1 MTKSSRLDRRKCWSS
16 CAANDLRARMW
27 SFTQSA
33 SFSSSNTN
41 NNNSANLGE
50 TTPLSSLIVD
60 KRGKMFTSLERDH
73 SQKLILDHIHA
84 RDVSLL
90 EHVADKFTGV
100 SATMVQ
106 REKFSILRTN
116 RFSAVIGED
125 CLHLFEKD
133 SASSRA
139 VAQKVSSLM
148 KTILQEEQQQQQQQ
162 QQRSYYYSFPQLAAE
177 ACLDE
182 ASTQLE
188 LKLRRL
194 GLLVDAVTK
203 PLKNSSENNG
213 ERADFEL
220 SVGQFQ
226 RLLPLKQALDEIDT
240 DIREHH
246 QMLDEALR
254 KEFSFDLE
262 QQQRGGGGGTD
273 EVEIANNVLQLLTS
287 HAGRSRAMGGRVLEL
302 KNALRATREVWELQ
316 LDVDR
321 NRVVRLNLRAT
332 ILGMSCAAASLPA
345 AAMGMNV
352 PHGLEES
359 AVGLTGAFSVI
370 SFAMGAI
377 GVGLW
382 GAFTRQSKSTFIP
395 SLFGGGKHEKHVR
408 ELRALRYVLVNLD
421 NLDDVLRDD
430 INTVVVRKS
439 DSQEQPATTNRER
452 VRKEIQSVG
461 DGAADAESVDLVFEV
476 FDKNRD
482 GEISTGEWVGER

>member
-1 MTKSSRLDRRKCWSS
+1 
-16 CAANDLRARMW
+16 MW
-27 SFTQSA
+27 RFTQTS
-33 SFSSSNTN
+33 SFSSSNTSN
-41 NNNSANLGE
+41 NISANLGKSP
-50 TTPLSSLIVD
+50 PLSSLIVD
-60 KRGKMFTSLERDH
+60 KRGKMFTSLERNH

-133 SASSRA
+133 SASSRV

-148 KTILQEEQQQQQQQ
+148 KTILQEEQQQQQQN

-262 QQQRGGGGGTD
+262 QQQRGGGGATD
-273 EVEIANNVLQLLTS
+273 EVEIASSSTPDDENTNNVLQLLTS

-352 PHGLEES
+352 PHGLEEG

-439 DSQEQPATTNRER
+439 DSQEQPTTTNRER

>member
-1 MTKSSRLDRRKCWSS
+1 MSRR
-16 CAANDLRARMW
+16 AARSALRAGW
-27 SFTQSA
+27 EYHHHSL
-33 SFSSSNTN
+33 SSSSSSAARGSIADAGGTSSS
-41 NNNSANLGE
+41 SANNGK
-50 TTPLSSLIVD
+50 TSSLIVD
-60 KRGKMFTSLERDH
+60 KWGKTYASNEREGN
-73 SQKLILDHIHA
+73 QKLILDGIHA

-100 SATMVQ
+100 PATMVR

-116 RFSAVIGED
+116 RFSAVIGQE
-125 CLHLFEKD
+125 CMHLFEKD

-139 VAQKVSSLM
+139 VAQKVSMATSTM
-148 KTILQEEQQQQQQQ
+148 KEE
-162 QQRSYYYSFPQLAAE
+162 YNSFPQLAAE
-177 ACLDE
+177 TCLNE

-188 LKLRRL
+188 LKLGRL
-194 GLLVDAVTK
+194 GMLVDAVTK
-203 PLKNSSENNG
+203 PLKNTAESNG
-213 ERADFEL
+213 ERADFEM

-254 KEFSFDLE
+254 NEFSFDLE
-262 QQQRGGGGGTD
+262 RQSGGRDGDGETINSPSSSLD
-273 EVEIANNVLQLLTS
+273 ASSHKDKNMNNVLQLLTS

-302 KNALRATREVWELQ
+302 KNALQATREVWELQ

-352 PHGLEES
+352 PHGLEDS
-359 AVGLTGAFSVI
+359 AIGLTGAFSAI

-382 GAFTRQSKSTFIP
+382 GAFTRQSRSTFIP
-395 SLFGGGKHEKHVR
+395 SLFGGGKHEKNVR

-430 INTVVVRKS
+430 ITKQKQLENHPIT
-439 DSQEQPATTNRER
+439 DRER

-461 DGAADAESVDLVFEV
+461 SGEAADAESVDLVFEV
-476 FDKNRD
+476 FDKNQD
-482 GEISTGEWVGER
+482 GKICPREWESEAK

>member
-1 MTKSSRLDRRKCWSS
+1 MRSAKRQLRSSGFQTNC
-16 CAANDLRARMW
+16 
-27 SFTQSA
+27 
-33 SFSSSNTN
+33 SSS
-41 NNNSANLGE
+41 SSSSKAAPPKKLVE
-50 TTPLSSLIVD
+50 TSSLIVD
-60 KRGKMFTSLERDH
+60 KNGKVYTSNER
-73 SQKLILDHIHA
+73 SGGQKLILDTIHA

-100 SATMVQ
+100 SAALVQ

-116 RFSAVIGED
+116 RFSAVIGKE
-125 CLHLFEKD
+125 CVHLFEKD

-139 VAQKVSSLM
+139 VAAKVSAIM
-148 KTILQEEQQQQQQQ
+148 KSGGDVKEQ
-162 QQRSYYYSFPQLAAE
+162 YSFPQLAAE

-182 ASTQLE
+182 ASTQFE

-203 PLKNSSENNG
+203 PLKNNNSDG

-240 DIREHH
+240 DIREYH
-246 QMLDEALR
+246 QMLDEAVR

-262 QQQRGGGGGTD
+262 QQRGGGGGGGGD
-273 EVEIANNVLQLLTS
+273 EVENATTTSDFDENTNNVLQLLTS

-332 ILGMSCAAASLPA
+332 ILGMSCAAAGLPA
-345 AAMGMNV
+345 AIMGMNV
-352 PHGLEES
+352 PHGLEDS
-359 AVGLTGAFSVI
+359 AVGLTGAFSAI
-370 SFAMGAI
+370 SFTMGAI

-382 GAFTRQSKSTFIP
+382 GTFTRQSKSTFIP

-421 NLDDVLRDD
+421 NLDDVLRED
-430 INTVVVRKS
+430 INPS
-439 DSQEQPATTNRER
+439 LIGDEEQKQKQLATKNNQPSSIITDRER

-461 DGAADAESVDLVFEV
+461 GPSDEESIDLVFEV
-476 FDKNRD
+476 FDQNRD
-482 GEISTGEWVGER
+482 GKISTGEWEGERR

>member
-1 MTKSSRLDRRKCWSS
+1 
-16 CAANDLRARMW
+16 MW
-27 SFTQSA
+27 SFTQSS

-41 NNNSANLGE
+41 NNNSANLGK

-116 RFSAVIGED
+116 RFSAVIGDD

-262 QQQRGGGGGTD
+262 QQRGGGGGTD

-408 ELRALRYVLVNLD
+408 EFRALRYVLVNLD

-439 DSQEQPATTNRER
+439 DSQEQPTTTNRER

>member
-1 MTKSSRLDRRKCWSS
+1 
-16 CAANDLRARMW
+16 
-27 SFTQSA
+27 
-33 SFSSSNTN
+33 
-41 NNNSANLGE
+41 
-50 TTPLSSLIVD
+50 VD
-60 KRGKMFTSLERDH
+60 KNGKVYTSNER
-73 SQKLILDHIHA
+73 SGGQKLILDTIHA

-100 SATMVQ
+100 SAALVQ

-116 RFSAVIGED
+116 RFSAVIGKE
-125 CLHLFEKD
+125 CVHLFEKD

-139 VAQKVSSLM
+139 VAAKVSATM
-148 KTILQEEQQQQQQQ
+148 KSANANNATTNGD
-162 QQRSYYYSFPQLAAE
+162 SFPQLAAE

-182 ASTQLE
+182 ASTQFE

-203 PLKNSSENNG
+203 PLKNNNSEG
-213 ERADFEL
+213 DRADFEL

-240 DIREHH
+240 DIREYH
-246 QMLDEALR
+246 QMLDEAVR

-262 QQQRGGGGGTD
+262 QQRGGGGGGGGGGD
-273 EVEIANNVLQLLTS
+273 EAENATTTSDFDENTNNALQLLTS

-332 ILGMSCAAASLPA
+332 ILGMSCAAAGLPA
-345 AAMGMNV
+345 AIMGMNV
-352 PHGLEES
+352 PHGLEDS
-359 AVGLTGAFSVI
+359 AVGLTGAFSAI
-370 SFAMGAI
+370 SFTMGAI

-421 NLDDVLRDD
+421 NLDDVLRED
-430 INTVVVRKS
+430 INPS
-439 DSQEQPATTNRER
+439 LIADEEQKQKQLATKNNPPSSFITDRER

-461 DGAADAESVDLVFEV
+461 GPSDEESIDLVFEV
-476 FDKNRD
+476 FDQNRD
-482 GEISTGEWVGER
+482 GKISTGEWEGERR

>member
-1 MTKSSRLDRRKCWSS
+1 M
-16 CAANDLRARMW
+16 
-27 SFTQSA
+27 FTQTS
-33 SFSSSNTN
+33 SFSSSNTSN
-41 NNNSANLGE
+41 NISANLGKSP
-50 TTPLSSLIVD
+50 PLSSLIVD
-60 KRGKMFTSLERDH
+60 KRGKMFTSLERNH

-148 KTILQEEQQQQQQQ
+148 KTILQEEQQQQQQN

-254 KEFSFDLE
+254 KEFSFD
-262 QQQRGGGGGTD
+262 
-273 EVEIANNVLQLLTS
+273 
-287 HAGRSRAMGGRVLEL
+287 
-302 KNALRATREVWELQ
+302 
-316 LDVDR
+316 
-321 NRVVRLNLRAT
+321 
-332 ILGMSCAAASLPA
+332 
-345 AAMGMNV
+345 
-352 PHGLEES
+352 
-359 AVGLTGAFSVI
+359 
-370 SFAMGAI
+370 
-377 GVGLW
+377 
-382 GAFTRQSKSTFIP
+382 
-395 SLFGGGKHEKHVR
+395 
-408 ELRALRYVLVNLD
+408 
-421 NLDDVLRDD
+421 
-430 INTVVVRKS
+430 
-439 DSQEQPATTNRER
+439 
-452 VRKEIQSVG
+452 
-461 DGAADAESVDLVFEV
+461 
-476 FDKNRD
+476 
-482 GEISTGEWVGER
+482 

>member
-1 MTKSSRLDRRKCWSS
+1 
-16 CAANDLRARMW
+16 MW
-27 SFTQSA
+27 SFTQSS
-33 SFSSSNTN
+33 SFSSSNYTSN
-41 NNNSANLGE
+41 TNSANLGKSP
-50 TTPLSSLIVD
+50 PLSSLIVD

-148 KTILQEEQQQQQQQ
+148 KTILQEEQQQQQQN

-262 QQQRGGGGGTD
+262 QQRRGGGGGTD
-273 EVEIANNVLQLLTS
+273 EVEIASSSTPDDENTNNVLQLLTS

-439 DSQEQPATTNRER
+439 DSQEQPTTTNRER

>member
-1 MTKSSRLDRRKCWSS
+1 MSRRAARSALRGAGWGHRYSSSLSS
-16 CAANDLRARMW
+16 
-27 SFTQSA
+27 SA
-33 SFSSSNTN
+33 SRGSIADAGGTSSS
-41 NNNSANLGE
+41 SANRSSK
-50 TTPLSSLIVD
+50 TSSLIVD
-60 KRGKMFTSLERDH
+60 KLGKTYTSNEREGN
-73 SQKLILDHIHA
+73 QKLILDSIHA

-100 SATMVQ
+100 PATMVR

-116 RFSAVIGED
+116 RFSAVIGQE
-125 CLHLFEKD
+125 CMHLFEKD

-139 VAQKVSSLM
+139 VAQKVSMATSTM
-148 KTILQEEQQQQQQQ
+148 KEE
-162 QQRSYYYSFPQLAAE
+162 YYSFPQLAAE
-177 ACLDE
+177 ACLNE

-188 LKLRRL
+188 LKLGRL
-194 GLLVDAVTK
+194 GMLVDAVTK
-203 PLKNSSENNG
+203 PLKNTAESNG
-213 ERADFEL
+213 ERADFEM

-254 KEFSFDLE
+254 NEFSFDLE
-262 QQQRGGGGGTD
+262 RQSGGRDGDGETINSPSSSLD
-273 EVEIANNVLQLLTS
+273 ASSHKDKNMNNVLQLLTS

-302 KNALRATREVWELQ
+302 KNALQATREVWELQ

-352 PHGLEES
+352 PHGLEDS
-359 AVGLTGAFSVI
+359 AIGLTGAFSAI

-382 GAFTRQSKSTFIP
+382 GAFTRQSRSTFIP
-395 SLFGGGKHEKHVR
+395 SLFGGGKHEKNVR

-430 INTVVVRKS
+430 ITKQKQLENHPIT
-439 DSQEQPATTNRER
+439 DRER
-452 VRKEIQSVG
+452 VRKEIQPVG
-461 DGAADAESVDLVFEV
+461 SGEAADAESVDLVFEV

-482 GEISTGEWVGER
+482 GKICPREWESEAK